1 MESVIISAN
10 ARPGIGKK
18 ATKATRKEGLVPCVI
33 YGGEEVIHCSG
44 TALSFRD
51 LIYTPAFKLAELT
64 VDGKVYK
71 CVLQDI
77 VFHPVT
83 GDIVHIDFLELV
95 EGQPLKVMIPI
106 RFKGIAPGVKTGGR
120 LNQKV
125 RKVKIKTTP
134 DSLVPELFV
143 DISELKL
150 NESVRVSDIEV
161 TDKMEVMT
169 SMNIPV
175 ASVETPRALRSIEE
189 EEEEAA
195 AAAAEGEEGA
205 EGAPAAEGA
214 APAAE

>member
-1 MESVIISAN
+1 MESVVISAN

-33 YGGEEVIHCSG
+33 YGGEKVIHCSG
-44 TALSFRD
+44 PALAFRD

-77 VFHPVT
+77 TFHPVT

-106 RFKGIAPGVKTGGR
+106 RFKGVAPGVKTGGR

-125 RKVKIKTTP
+125 RRVKIKTTP

-143 DISELKL
+143 DISKLKL

-175 ASVETPRALRSIEE
+175 ASVETPRALRSATAEE

-195 AAAAEGEEGA
+195 AEGAEAEGAEAAAE
-205 EGAPAAEGA
+205 
-214 APAAE
+214 